1 MTSRPINKEKMS
13 SYSNA
18 LKVPMIILVIFV
30 HENLNLTNDGYL
42 GLMLAAISN
51 VAVPVFFLISG
62 YYFFYG
68 HQFCKEEYFRKI
80 IKRSRTLLLPYLIWN
95 LLPMMNI
102 VAGNLFSIIFR
113 GKSTEA
119 LQTYFA
125 ELLNNGFW
133 HIWWDITGGTMPY
146 DSPLWYVRD
155 LMIMCILSP
164 IAYLYIKRLK
174 SWGMGILAILYLAG
188 VNTGV
193 VGLSMSAIV
202 FFILGGHFSIN
213 AAITGSPCDFA
224 LKWRW
229 AVVPMAVL
237 SLVLYLLFHDQSY
250 AHICQMSYILSGVFA
265 SYYLMNLMPEK
276 MLKTMSVMAS
286 SVFFIYA
293 LHNTCVLAWC
303 AGMINRWS
311 LPHYFVIVILPF
323 VTFAVCYALYY
334 LLKKALPQVL
344 AVLCGGR
351 I

>member
-1 MTSRPINKEKMS
+1 MRLFRSCRWA
-13 SYSNA
+13 Y
-18 LKVPMIILVIFV
+18 
-30 HENLNLTNDGYL
+30 
-42 GLMLAAISN
+42 
-51 VAVPVFFLISG
+51 FFLISG

-125 ELLNNGFW
+125 DLLNNGIW

-202 FFILGGHFSIN
+202 FFILGGAFLNQCCYNRKSMWFCIEMEM
-213 AAITGSPCDFA
+213 GSCANGGFKLGA
-224 LKWRW
+224 LFIISWSVIRSY
-229 AVVPMAVL
+229 MSNVL
-237 SLVLYLLFHDQSY
+237 YPFWGVCQLLSDELDARKDVEDNECHGIIRVLYLCTS
-250 AHICQMSYILSGVFA
+250 
-265 SYYLMNLMPEK
+265 
-276 MLKTMSVMAS
+276 
-286 SVFFIYA
+286 
-293 LHNTCVLAWC
+293 
-303 AGMINRWS
+303 
-311 LPHYFVIVILPF
+311 
-323 VTFAVCYALYY
+323 
-334 LLKKALPQVL
+334 
-344 AVLCGGR
+344 
-351 I
+351 